1 MAGQIG
7 FWDVE
12 DRLSQLSHH
21 GDPLEKLS
29 VRVDFEIFR
38 ADLAKAVPR
47 RDRSRGGRPPF
58 DPVLKFRVLV
68 LQALNGL
75 SLEQTEFL
83 VKDRLSWMRFYGLS
97 PGDGVPD
104 ANTLWDFREAL
115 IAADA
120 LDALFARL
128 DRAIS
133 EAGYLP
139 MSGQI
144 MDATLVAAPRQRN
157 TEDEKAR
164 IKAGETAKEIWKDE
178 PFKARQKD
186 TDARWTVKFSRAR
199 PAEDGQ
205 KQQIDIAIPTFG
217 YKNHISVDRRHGVIR
232 KPLVTDAA
240 AHDGARLREG
250 ADRPF
255 KHRLRCLGRQRL
267 PLGRE

>member
-29 VRVDFEIFR
+29 VTVDFEIFR

-144 MDATLVAAPRQRN
+144 MDATLVAAPSQRN

-178 PFKARQKD
+178 PFKARRMAQ
-186 TDARWTVKFSRAR
+186 REQRAEFKYKYGGPPR
-199 PAEDGQ
+199 DHTLRRMSADVNIWGDGHAPA
-205 KQQIDIAIPTFG
+205 
-217 YKNHISVDRRHGVIR
+217 HISSS
-232 KPLVTDAA
+232 VT
-240 AHDGARLREG
+240 
-250 ADRPF
+250 
-255 KHRLRCLGRQRL
+255 LGTS
-267 PLGRE
+267 

>member
-1 MAGQIG
+1 M
-7 FWDVE
+7 
-12 DRLSQLSHH
+12 
-21 GDPLEKLS
+21 
-29 VRVDFEIFR
+29 
-38 ADLAKAVPR
+38 
-47 RDRSRGGRPPF
+47 
-58 DPVLKFRVLV
+58 LV

-83 VKDRLSWMRFYGLS
+83 VKDRLIWMRFCGLG
-97 PGDGVPD
+97 PGDAVPD

-164 IKAGETAKEIWKDE
+164 IKAGETVREIWEDK

-186 TDARWTVKFSRAR
+186 TDAPQQRA
-199 PAEDGQ
+199 Q
-205 KQQIDIAIPTFG
+205 CV
-217 YKNHISVDRRHGVIR
+217 S
-232 KPLVTDAA
+232 L
-240 AHDGARLREG
+240 
-250 ADRPF
+250 
-255 KHRLRCLGRQRL
+255 RL
-267 PLGRE
+267 PDYPVAGSWPDRSTPLRVGDHRKIACGQGNEGFRAVRRFGIEEQAVSRL